1 MHILIADNRP
11 KVRFA
16 LRVLLERQPK
26 IESVQEAVHAE
37 DLLSRLEKA
46 SPDLVLIGWELPGLA
61 SVGSLPALRRACPG
75 ASFIVLS
82 GRPEAR
88 QAALSAGADAFVSKT
103 DLPEKLLAT
112 VSECCSQGCAQ
123 RAAKIK
129 HKGCTSGYWVL

>member
-26 IESVQEAVHAE
+26 IESVREAAHAE
-37 DLLSRLEKA
+37 DLLARLEKA
-46 SPDLVLIGWELPGLA
+46 HPDLVLIGWELPGLA
-61 SVGSLPALRRACPG
+61 SVGSLPKLRSVCPG
-75 ASFIVLS
+75 AALIVLS

-88 QAALSAGADAFVSKT
+88 QAALCAGADAFVSKT

-112 VSECCSQGCAQ
+112 ISDCCAQGCTEPAG
-123 RAAKIK
+123 KTK
-129 HKGCTSGYWVL
+129 HKGWANRYWML